1 MKMVKSLILGSAA
14 GLLAMGGAQAA
25 DLPVKAKAVEYV
37 RICSL
42 YGAGFWYIPGTDTCI
57 RISGYVRA
65 EADINAGPFLNP
77 AASSSLG
84 NADRYSDRYTA
95 YARGSLT
102 FDTRTASE
110 YGVVRALIKFN
121 ENFTTTQAFNTAAQF
136 STAATS
142 PAGLEQVRGGG
153 STSVDYAF
161 IQFAGFTFGKAVSA
175 FETPWFGNGSGNGG
189 SFLIGGSDNVTGI
202 PQIAYT
208 AQFGNGVSASVGI
221 EDGSVYRRGILTN
234 VNSGSNLT
242 QTMVMNSGTQGAVFT
257 GAGGLGLTAGST
269 NGCSFLP
276 YGTQND
282 PVISSGTQTLQCGNS
297 VTGWGNSYGGA
308 KAPDFAGNIRF
319 DSAFLTA
326 QISGAAHM
334 VNASY
339 NNTANGADP
348 LFVPAAGAFGA
359 SNSGAPDSK
368 WGGAIQ
374 GGLQFKQLPTGAGD
388 ILTLEAIYGK
398 GATAYVVSG
407 TNPTSFYMYGSAKSG
422 NALQSIAFG
431 NVTDGVFAGP
441 SPTAGLQAQFLAN
454 GGQISLTNAWA
465 FRGGFTH
472 NWTPQ
477 WSSSIFGSW
486 TQISYD
492 SSAKTSICNALSIRM
507 PGTTG
512 IGAPGGAGQ
521 PGTATVPG
529 AAIPTAANS
538 TAGAATGYSCNPDW
552 GIAQVGGRVAWTP
565 VKNLTFSTEVMYTNL
580 MQNMVGQAYANPS
593 ATSGRNSGIVDFA
606 NQGTIGGYFRV
617 ERQF

>member
-65 EADINAGPFLNP
+65 ETDINAGPFLSP
-77 AASSSLG
+77 AISGALG
-84 NADRYSDRYTA
+84 NSDRYSDNYTA

-110 YGVVRALIKFN
+110 YGVVRTLVKFN
-121 ENFTTTQAFNTAAQF
+121 ENFTTSQIFNTAAQGG
-136 STAATS
+136 AALSS
-142 PAGLEQVRGGG
+142 PQSNEYGRGQGT
-153 STSVDYAF
+153 TSVDYAF

-189 SFLIGGSDNVTGI
+189 SFLIGGSDNVTGL

-208 AQFGNGVSASVGI
+208 AQFGNGVSGTVAV

-234 VNSGSNLT
+234 MNSGSNLT
-242 QTMVMNSGTQGAVFT
+242 STMVMNT
-257 GAGGLGLTAGST
+257 GAAIALSGVTAGST
-269 NGCSFLP
+269 NACSFFP
-276 YGTQND
+276 YGTTND
-282 PVISSGTQTLQCGNS
+282 PVFSSGTQTLQCGNS
-297 VTGWGNSYGGA
+297 TTGWGNSYGGA
-308 KAPDFAGNIRF
+308 KAPDFTANLRF

-326 QISGAAHM
+326 QISGAAHL

-339 NNTANGADP
+339 NVTSNGSDP
-348 LFVPAAGAFGA
+348 LFIPAAGDPGGA
-359 SNSGAPDSK
+359 NSGAPTSK

-388 ILTLEAIYGK
+388 TLTLEAIYGK
-398 GATAYVVSG
+398 GATAYVISG
-407 TNPTSFYMYGSAKSG
+407 TNPTSFYAYGSAKSG
-422 NALQSIAFG
+422 NAIASTAFG
-431 NVTDGVFAGP
+431 NVTDGVFGGP
-441 SPTAGLQAQFLAN
+441 APQTPALQNQFLATGN
-454 GGQISLTNAWA
+454 SISLTNAWA

-477 WSSSIFGSW
+477 WQSSIFGSW
-486 TQISYD
+486 TQVSYD
-492 SSAKTSICNALSIRM
+492 AQAKTLICNGLSVRL
-507 PGTTG
+507 PGTTS
-512 IGAPGGAGQ
+512 ALVAGGAGQ
-521 PGTATVPG
+521 ALPVAAPGVG
-529 AAIPTAANS
+529 S
-538 TAGAATGYSCNPDW
+538 TAGASAGYSCNPDW
-552 GIAQVGGRVAWTP
+552 GVAQVGGRVAWTP

-580 MQNMVGQAYANPS
+580 MQNMVGQAYMNPS
-593 ATSGRNSGIVDFA
+593 ATSGRNSGIYDFA

>member
-65 EADINAGPFLNP
+65 EADVNAGPFLNP
-77 AASSSLG
+77 AISGGLA
-84 NADRYSDRYTA
+84 NQDRYSDSYTA

-110 YGVVRALIKFN
+110 YGVVRALVKFN
-121 ENFTTTQAFNTAAQF
+121 ANFTTTQNLNLAGQFNSAVGGPQ
-136 STAATS
+136 
-142 PAGLEQVRGGG
+142 GNEVGRGGG
-153 STSVDYAF
+153 FTSVDYAF

-175 FETPWFGNGSGNGG
+175 FETPWFGNGAGNGG
-189 SFLIGGSDNVTGI
+189 SFLIGGSDDVTGI

-208 AQFGNGVSASVGI
+208 AQFGNGVSVSVAA
-221 EDGSVYRRGILTN
+221 EDGTVYRRGLLTN
-234 VNSGSNLT
+234 TDSGSNISQT
-242 QTMVMNSGTQGAVFT
+242 QIMNTGSNAALLGQTANAV
-257 GAGGLGLTAGST
+257 
-269 NGCSFLP
+269 NGCAFGPFGSVV
-276 YGTQND
+276 D
-282 PVISSGTQTLQCGNS
+282 PVVSSGTQTAQCGNAVS
-297 VTGWGNSYGGA
+297 GWASSYGGA
-308 KAPDFAGNIRF
+308 KAPDFTGNIRF
-319 DSAFLTA
+319 DSAFVTA
-326 QISGAAHM
+326 QISGAAHL

-339 NNTANGADP
+339 NNTATGTDVVFAPNQGI
-348 LFVPAAGAFGA
+348 LGG
-359 SNSGAPDSK
+359 SSGGAPSSK
-368 WGGAIQ
+368 WGGAVQ

-388 ILTLEAIYGK
+388 LLTLEAIYGK

-407 TNPTSFYMYGSAKSG
+407 TNPNSFFSYGGRKNG
-422 NALQSIAFG
+422 NALGSIAFG
-431 NVTDGVFAGP
+431 NVTDGTFAGP
-441 SPTAGLQAQFLAN
+441 SNNAVLNNGFNTN
-454 GGQISLTNAWA
+454 GGQIELTTAWA

-492 SSAKTSICNALSIRM
+492 GNAKSSICNALSVRL
-507 PGTTG
+507 PGTNNIAQG
-512 IGAPGGAGQ
+512 VGVARPQAAP
-521 PGTATVPG
+521 P
-529 AAIPTAANS
+529 ANS
-538 TAGAATGYSCNPDW
+538 SAGASLGYSCDPDW
-552 GIAQVGGRVAWTP
+552 GVAQIGGRVAWTP

-580 MQNMVGQAYANPS
+580 MQNMVGQAYMNPAS
-593 ATSGRNSGIVDFA
+593 TSGRNSGIYDFA